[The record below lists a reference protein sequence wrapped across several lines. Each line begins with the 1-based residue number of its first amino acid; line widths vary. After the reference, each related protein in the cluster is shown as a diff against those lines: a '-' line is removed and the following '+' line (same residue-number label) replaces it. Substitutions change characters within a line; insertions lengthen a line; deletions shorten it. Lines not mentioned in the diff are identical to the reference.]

1 MIESMGITRS
11 SSNCESSEWGCS
23 STSKQPTLQHDNH
36 MGWGTPRLC
45 PVSRET
51 WTGPVHI
58 HQCSS
63 RAPQATK
70 HGQCQHQS
78 AGSCS
83 QAALPCQGKALC
95 HLPGCWSWAEQ
106 GPGGMQCV
114 RGEERGWTLHHL
126 PDHRTSMPGCTHP
139 SMGSSWA
146 ALGACWAQELFRQ
159 GPVWLSP
166 AQPAL
171 PPSHHSLRDI
181 REALK

>member
-1 MIESMGITRS
+1 MSAGNLALIACVPGLGLMLLAVEASKKKKSKGPGSDFIRMIESMGITRS

-36 MGWGTPRLC
+36 MGWGTPKLC

-70 HGQCQHQS
+70 YGQCQHQS

-83 QAALPCQGKALC
+83 QVALPCHGKALC
-95 HLPGCWSWAEQ
+95 YLLGCWSWAKQ
-106 GPGGMQCV
+106 GPGGVQCV

-126 PDHRTSMPGCTHP
+126 PDHRTSMPG
-139 SMGSSWA
+139 
-146 ALGACWAQELFRQ
+146 ALTRA
-159 GPVWLSP
+159 
-166 AQPAL
+166 
-171 PPSHHSLRDI
+171 
-181 REALK
+181 